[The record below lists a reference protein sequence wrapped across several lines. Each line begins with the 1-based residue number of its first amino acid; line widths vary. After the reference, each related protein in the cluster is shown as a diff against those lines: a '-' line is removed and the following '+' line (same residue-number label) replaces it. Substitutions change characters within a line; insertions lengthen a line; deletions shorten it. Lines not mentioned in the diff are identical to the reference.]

1 MTQGFNIWWKNRLAK
16 GNCLSVEDVWTE
28 STELEALKQEEKE
41 QAQASGLDCNAPMP
55 LDIVSDVS
63 HLLLPNCC
71 QVAPKCCH
79 PKWLTTDP
87 ALTKTKLLLQLHKSA
102 LQPIMSG
109 NCVDWSC
116 QDLWVGL
123 VRTQL
128 ATPADCRHPRTTSS
142 FPNV

>member
-63 HLLLPNCC
+63 HSLPPNCC
-71 QVAPKCCH
+71 QVAP
-79 PKWLTTDP
+79 
-87 ALTKTKLLLQLHKSA
+87 SA
-102 LQPIMSG
+102 AIQ
-109 NCVDWSC
+109 V
-116 QDLWVGL
+116 
-123 VRTQL
+123 
-128 ATPADCRHPRTTSS
+128 AHY
-142 FPNV
+142 